1 MKDRKRFS
9 FLGIP
14 RQRRFVFSDT
24 LALVQHSLA
33 PLTGTARLHA
43 ELMHKQKEGSYELP
57 TTNRICLPIISLIL
71 SNTKTSYSLLS
82 VSCTLFGNQF
92 FIIWGFSFRNFL
104 KLSVINITTFLL
116 NLC

>member
-71 SNTKTSYSLLS
+71 SNT
-82 VSCTLFGNQF
+82 
-92 FIIWGFSFRNFL
+92 
-104 KLSVINITTFLL
+104 INILFFTISIMHIVWKPVLYHLGIFFS
-116 NLC
+116 